1 MFHLLTK
8 YLDDNICDP
17 MAQEKI
23 VNGNMTTKPKKNS
36 TIMYIYIY
44 VARASTLSTRLDSAS
59 ISKPTQGSPE
69 KPADPPLCDLQ
80 NNH

>member
-44 VARASTLSTRLDSAS
+44 M
-59 ISKPTQGSPE
+59 
-69 KPADPPLCDLQ
+69 
-80 NNH
+80 